1 MKPLHKVVTASDV
14 QSCLYYVHVNGIND
28 ERLRE
33 SLELEQNQKRG
44 TSPTR
49 APSLPCENDD
59 ISLQPRL
66 QNPSSVLNDQ
76 PEPPKPTN
84 YIQPPSLHT
93 NSDSSL
99 RRKPVGN
106 ETRSNPKSI
115 NSSTRSSQPL
125 LGPRSMH
132 QRLHSV
138 DSAGLEMNPERQNTS
153 VRRWSEQPPMIQPHL
168 TSRPAQIK
176 KADAAFTNISKQQVE
191 NGEGGH
197 SGSESTQSLIS
208 QGTIRNKNSTFER
221 NISLTLIRRY
231 GGMQWNV
238 AEISTIS
245 SIPRPHNSPSIDYG
259 RPVSPD
265 HTEISID
272 ILNPS
277 YAKFSNPVSKDYARI
292 NMRHNELDREHS
304 RSESTNCF
312 NRRMRATS
320 FGKGLESKAKSNSS
334 GSSPKK
340 KGCRDLFSAKKNEEQ
355 NMSKGDSE
363 TMLSDLSLSDRA
375 ASTGCTFLSPWGGV
389 CGFYTGI
396 AGRSLRCKH
405 TVGPFSSSK
414 SEHQSMSVS
423 ELRFN
428 LPGSTSSGDSSRDT
442 QSFTGPTASKSSPFL
457 ATEQPRQHSV
467 NSTPKVSKRS
477 SFLATE
483 QPRQHSAIS
492 TLDEQK
498 SEQNAFSDRLDL
510 SLGQEQAGG
519 GFGGKQAKLGKLI
532 IEREGQKMLDLVVAA
547 NVSLWWRVYG

>member
-14 QSCLYYVHVNGIND
+14 QSCLYYVHVNSIND

-33 SLELEQNQKRG
+33 SLELEQDQKREI
-44 TSPTR
+44 SPTR
-49 APSLPCENDD
+49 APSLPYENGD
-59 ISLQPRL
+59 ISLQPVL
-66 QNPSSVLNDQ
+66 QNPSSVSNNQ

-93 NSDSSL
+93 NSESSL
-99 RRKPVGN
+99 RRKPVGY
-106 ETRSNPKSI
+106 ETRSHPKSI

-138 DSAGLEMNPERQNTS
+138 DSAGIETNPEGQNTS
-153 VRRWSEQPPMIQPHL
+153 VGRWSEQRPMIQPRL
-168 TSRPAQIK
+168 TTMATQTK
-176 KADAAFTNISKQQVE
+176 EADAAFTNISKQQVE
-191 NGEGGH
+191 NGGGGH

-208 QGTIRNKNSTFER
+208 QGTIRDKNSTFEQ

-265 HTEISID
+265 QTEISID

-292 NMRHNELDREHS
+292 NIRHNELDKEHS
-304 RSESTNCF
+304 RSESTHCF
-312 NRRMRATS
+312 NRRMRATR
-320 FGKGLESKAKSNSS
+320 FGKGLESKAKSSSS

-340 KGCRDLFSAKKNEEQ
+340 KGFRDLFSTKNEKQ
-355 NMSKGDSE
+355 SMSNGDSE

-389 CGFYTGI
+389 CEFYTGI

-414 SEHQSMSVS
+414 SEHQSMSIS

-442 QSFTGPTASKSSPFL
+442 QSVTG
-457 ATEQPRQHSV
+457 
-467 NSTPKVSKRS
+467 PKVSKRS

-492 TLDEQK
+492 TLDELK
-498 SEQNAFSDRLDL
+498 SEQNMFSDRLDL